1 MSISTTT
8 LRTQL
13 RTLLTLTN
21 TEIQIAETRT
31 AQARTDAVRRELTE
45 NAENARLRAQAI
57 EEAIR
62 GLGGLPDAIRPIA
75 GRLSASFKALAEQA
89 QPLDEALLGDLALE
103 HQLLDRARYVKALAT
118 ANDEPTV
125 VTLAEQL
132 IGAHEATVVWLTTL
146 LAEEAI
152 GGPVA
157 LRRGPLQ
164 AASGAALRAA
174 SIPATLTARGVDR
187 AVDAIRQAPAQVS
200 ALFDRTE
207 GAGEAVLGRATKAG
221 QDAIART
228 SRAGTTARKTVT
240 ATRDAAL
247 EAAEDTARAN
257 GAIDAADAL
266 HAVREGTGTIDVNDL
281 PIDDY
286 ETLNVSTAVA
296 AIKDLEKPSDVRLVL
311 AYEEA
316 HKNRHG
322 VVSAAQTRI
331 AAIAQEV
338 VGVK

>member
-62 GLGGLPDAIRPIA
+62 DQGGLPDVVRPIA
-75 GRLSASFKALAEQA
+75 GRLSASIKALAEQA

-118 ANDEPTV
+118 AEDETTV

-132 IGAHEATVVWLTTL
+132 INAHEATVVWLTTL

-164 AASGAALRAA
+164 AASGAAIRAA
-174 SIPATLTARGVDR
+174 SYPATLTARSVDR

-207 GAGEAVLGRATKAG
+207 EAGEAAVGRATKAG
-221 QDAIART
+221 QDALART
-228 SRAGTTARKTVT
+228 SRAGTTARKTAT

-266 HAVREGTGTIDVNDL
+266 HAVREGTGTVDVEDL

-286 ETLNVSTAVA
+286 ESLNVSSAVA
-296 AIKDLEKPSDVRLVL
+296 AIKELEKPSDIRLVL

-322 VVSAAQTRI
+322 VVSAAQTRT
-331 AAIAQEV
+331 AAIAQEI

>member
-62 GLGGLPDAIRPIA
+62 DQGGLPDVIRPIA
-75 GRLSASFKALAEQA
+75 GRLSASIKALAEQA

-118 ANDEPTV
+118 AENETTV

-132 IGAHEATVVWLTTL
+132 INAHEATVVWLTTL

-164 AASGAALRAA
+164 AASGAAIRAA
-174 SIPATLTARGVDR
+174 SYPATLTARSVDR

-207 GAGEAVLGRATKAG
+207 EAGEAAVGRATKAG

-228 SRAGTTARKTVT
+228 SRAGTTARKTAT

-257 GAIDAADAL
+257 GAVDAADAL
-266 HAVREGTGTIDVNDL
+266 HAVREGTGTVDVADL

-286 ETLNVSTAVA
+286 ESLNVSSAVA
-296 AIKDLEKPSDVRLVL
+296 AIKELEKPSDIRLVL

-322 VVSAAQTRI
+322 VVSAAQTRT
-331 AAIAQEV
+331 AAIAQEI

>member
-1 MSISTTT
+1 MSTTSTT
-8 LRTQL
+8 LRQQL
-13 RTLLTLTN
+13 RTLLILTN

-31 AQARTDAVRRELTE
+31 AQARTEAVRRELTE
-45 NAENARLRAQAI
+45 NAENGRLRAQAI

-62 GLGGLPDAIRPIA
+62 DLGGLPDVIRPIA
-75 GRLSASFKALAEQA
+75 GRLAASVKALAEQA

-103 HQLLDRARYVKALAT
+103 HQLLDRSRYVKALAT
-118 ANDEPTV
+118 AENETTV
-125 VTLAEQL
+125 VTLSEQL
-132 IGAHEATVVWLTTL
+132 INAHESTVVWLTTL

-187 AVDAIRQAPAQVS
+187 AVDAIRNAPGQVS

-207 GAGEAVLGRATKAG
+207 EAGEAALGRAAKAG
-221 QDAIART
+221 QDALART
-228 SRAGTTARKTVT
+228 SRAGDTARKT
-240 ATRDAAL
+240 ASASRDAAL
-247 EAAEDTARAN
+247 EAAEQTARAN
-257 GAIDAADAL
+257 GANDAADRL
-266 HAVREGTGTIDVNDL
+266 HAAREGTGTIDPADL

-286 ETLNVSTAVA
+286 ESLNVSSVVA
-296 AIKDLEKPSDVRLVL
+296 AIKELEKPSDVRLVV

-322 VVSAAQTRI
+322 VVSAGQTRI